1 MRRPW
6 TKSLQRLEQTGQF
19 GRLVSSRDT
28 DGDKRQ
34 GASFHG
40 AAGCG
45 SGTIFAWWDG
55 YAHQLDQPRGR
66 LG

>member
-6 TKSLQRLEQTGQF
+6 TKSLQRLEQTGPF

-40 AAGCG
+40 AAGSG
-45 SGTIFAWWDG
+45 LGTIFAWWDG
-55 YAHQLDQPRGR
+55 YAHQLDQARGR